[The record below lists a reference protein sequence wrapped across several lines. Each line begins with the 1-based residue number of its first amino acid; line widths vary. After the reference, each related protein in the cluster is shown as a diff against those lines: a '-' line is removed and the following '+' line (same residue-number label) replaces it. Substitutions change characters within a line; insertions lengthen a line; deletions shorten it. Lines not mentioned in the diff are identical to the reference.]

1 MQYELSHWE
10 YDSFFRNIDIA
21 VLGSGIVGLSA
32 AIRLKELRPSLNV
45 ALIERGALPIGASTR
60 NAGFACFG
68 SMTELLDDLRQ
79 RSEDEVWQLVEMR
92 WKGLLRLRE
101 RIGDAALEYE
111 PLGGY
116 EIFRNFETGTF
127 LECADHLRDF
137 NQKMHSIT
145 GVADTYQIASKEKS
159 RSWGFNDVPHL
170 IWNSLEGQIHTGSMM
185 AAWMRLAQQHN
196 ILLLNGLH
204 IDSIH
209 PESDAVVLQTGA
221 GWEMRVPA
229 LVVTVNGFAK
239 RLLPDL
245 DVQPARNQV
254 LVTQSIPGLSLRGA
268 FHYDRGYYYF
278 RNVGPDRILLGGGR
292 HLDLQGE
299 MTDHFG
305 TTALIREKLLGLL
318 DEMIAP
324 GLNARPE
331 RWWSGIMG
339 VGAAKRPI
347 VQKVHPRVTVAVRMG
362 GMGVAIGTQVG
373 EEAAALALLAV

>member
-10 YDSFFRNIDIA
+10 YDSFLRNIDVAI
-21 VLGSGIVGLSA
+21 LGSGIVGLSA
-32 AIRLKELRPSLNV
+32 AVRLKEIQPLLNV

-68 SMTELLDDLRQ
+68 SMTELLDDLRLKT
-79 RSEDEVWQLVEMR
+79 EEEVWQLVEMR

-101 RIGDAALEYE
+101 RIGDQHLVYE

-116 EIFRNFETGTF
+116 EIFRAAERHIFE
-127 LECADHLRDF
+127 ECADHLLHF
-137 NQKMHSIT
+137 NQKMKAIT
-145 GVADTYQIASKEKS
+145 GQADTYQMVSGDKTKS
-159 RSWGFNDVPHL
+159 FGFNDVPHL
-170 IWNSLEGQIHTGSMM
+170 IWNSLEGQINTGSMM
-185 AAWMRLAQQHN
+185 AAWLRLAQQHN
-196 ILLLNGLH
+196 VLLLNG
-204 IDSIH
+204 INIESIH

-221 GWEMRVPA
+221 GWELRVPS
-229 LVVTVNGFAK
+229 LVVAVNGFAK

-254 LVTQSIPGLSLRGA
+254 LVTKPIPGLSLRGA

-292 HLDLQGE
+292 HLDSKNEL
-299 MTDHFG
+299 TDHFG
-305 TTALIREKLLGLL
+305 TTSLIRENLLQLL
-318 DEMIAP
+318 EEMIAP
-324 GLNARPE
+324 GLDAQPE
-331 RWWSGIMG
+331 RWWSGILG
-339 VGAAKRPI
+339 IGEAKRPI

-373 EEAAALALLAV
+373 EDAAALVLE